1 MTSNK
6 ATASTAAQLREARD
20 EIDSLRADNA
30 RLRGA
35 LQEAIALAEQ
45 WGKVTPENSYM
56 LAPLKAL
63 AQTVRAEVSAK
74 VAREIDAVESTP
86 LGG

>member
-6 ATASTAAQLREARD
+6 ATESTAAQLREARD

-63 AQTVRAEVSAK
+63 TQTVRAEVTAK
-74 VAREIDAVESTP
+74 VAR
-86 LGG
+86 